1 MYYQQNVKLTRQE
14 HGEIIIRES
23 CVAMITRKL
32 LRHISLS
39 KNVSRTIKENAYVD
53 ILPERVNGF
62 LRVKK
67 VVPCW
72 QLKLSF
78 QIVILVTIVNAEL
91 LRTSKVLRFATLNML
106 MKYKNGI
113 LSAPLHQF
121 SLLSSVE
128 WRMVFSASCD
138 LCLCDRLVTPSMC
151 MERLTEST
159 ANIKHQTKIA
169 MCHCLQHTW
178 SNFRTDYP
186 FY

>member
-1 MYYQQNVKLTRQE
+1 MCYQQNTKLTRQE
-14 HGEIIIRES
+14 HRKIFIRES
-23 CVAMITRKL
+23 CVAMTTRKL
-32 LRHISLS
+32 LRHKSLS

-78 QIVILVTIVNAEL
+78 QIIILVTIVNAEL
-91 LRTSKVLRFATLNML
+91 LRTSKALRFATLNML

-121 SLLSSVE
+121 ICYQVLSAEWFSRRVAIWACVTGLWLNQCALKDLLSVPPISNT
-128 WRMVFSASCD
+128 
-138 LCLCDRLVTPSMC
+138 RL
-151 MERLTEST
+151 
-159 ANIKHQTKIA
+159 K
-169 MCHCLQHTW
+169 
-178 SNFRTDYP
+178 
-186 FY
+186 